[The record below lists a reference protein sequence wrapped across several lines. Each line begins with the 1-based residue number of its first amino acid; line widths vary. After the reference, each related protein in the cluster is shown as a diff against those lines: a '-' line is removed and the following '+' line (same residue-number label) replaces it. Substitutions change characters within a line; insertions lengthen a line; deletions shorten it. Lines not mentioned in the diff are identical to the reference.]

1 MHAAVRRP
9 GYERDDVLL
18 LGKSVAAV
26 VAAWTLA
33 SWLLPPQVTT
43 FAPFTTLLALQAT
56 VYRSVWH
63 SVRYVAAVGVGV
75 VLATGFGAVAG
86 VHAWSLALMMLVAF
100 AAGRLELIGALRLQ
114 VPVTA
119 LFAAGGGQVDY
130 GLALASAVGTGL

>member
-1 MHAAVRRP
+1 MRRKITGVLEFVHAAVGRP

-43 FAPFTTLLALQAT
+43 FALFTTLLALQAT
-56 VYRSVWH
+56 AYRSVWH

-75 VLATGFGAVAG
+75 VPATGFGAVAG
-86 VHAWSLALMMLVAF
+86 VHAWNLALMVLVAF
-100 AAGRLELIGALRLQ
+100 AAGRLELFGRCGCRS
-114 VPVTA
+114 P
-119 LFAAGGGQVDY
+119 
-130 GLALASAVGTGL
+130 

>member
-1 MHAAVRRP
+1 MHAAVGRP

-43 FAPFTTLLALQAT
+43 FALFTTLLALQAT
-56 VYRSVWH
+56 AYRSVWH

-75 VLATGFGAVAG
+75 VPATGFGAVAG
-86 VHAWSLALMMLVAF
+86 VHAWNLALMVLVAF
-100 AAGRLELIGALRLQ
+100 AAGRLELFGRCGCRS
-114 VPVTA
+114 P
-119 LFAAGGGQVDY
+119 
-130 GLALASAVGTGL
+130 